1 MLTLDKIEKKNILFH
16 MYCEKINLIIFKICQ
31 RSILILFG
39 PTNRS
44 IHTKKLHIYWAQKF
58 RLFGLLNKK
67 LNMCQFDY
75 NLNYIQIRNLI
86 FGNISGN

>member
-1 MLTLDKIEKKNILFH
+1 MQTFDKIEKKNILFH

-44 IHTKKLHIYWAQKF
+44 IHTRKLHIYWAQKF

-75 NLNYIQIRNLI
+75 NYIQIRNLI

>member
-1 MLTLDKIEKKNILFH
+1 
-16 MYCEKINLIIFKICQ
+16 MYCEKINLIIFICQ

-39 PTNRS
+39 LTNRRVTVPS
-44 IHTKKLHIYWAQKF
+44 IQENCIYAQKF

-75 NLNYIQIRNLI
+75 NYIQIRNLI

>member
-1 MLTLDKIEKKNILFH
+1 MLTFDKIEKKKFH

-39 PTNRS
+39 PSNRS

-58 RLFGLLNKK
+58 RLFGLLNKI

-75 NLNYIQIRNLI
+75 NYIQIRNLI

>member
-1 MLTLDKIEKKNILFH
+1 
-16 MYCEKINLIIFKICQ
+16 MYCEKINLIIFICQ

-39 PTNRS
+39 LTNRS
-44 IHTKKLHIYWAQKF
+44 IHTRKLHIYWAQKF

-75 NLNYIQIRNLI
+75 NYIQIRNLI
-86 FGNISGN
+86 FCNISGN

>member
-44 IHTKKLHIYWAQKF
+44 IHTRKLHIYWAQKF

-75 NLNYIQIRNLI
+75 NFNYIQIRNLI

>member
-1 MLTLDKIEKKNILFH
+1 

-39 PTNRS
+39 LTNRRATV
-44 IHTKKLHIYWAQKF
+44 IHTRKLHIYWAQKF

-75 NLNYIQIRNLI
+75 NYIQIRNLI

>member
-1 MLTLDKIEKKNILFH
+1 MQTLDKIEKKNILFH

-44 IHTKKLHIYWAQKF
+44 IHTRKLHIYWAQKF
-58 RLFGLLNKK
+58 RLFGLLNKI

-75 NLNYIQIRNLI
+75 NYIQIRNLI